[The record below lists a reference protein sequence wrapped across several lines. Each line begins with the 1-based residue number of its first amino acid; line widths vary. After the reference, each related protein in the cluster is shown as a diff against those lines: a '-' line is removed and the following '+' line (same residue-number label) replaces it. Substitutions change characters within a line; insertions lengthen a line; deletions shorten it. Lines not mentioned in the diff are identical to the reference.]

1 MVYAVFRRLASK
13 FRRRMAA
20 VIDSADFAAYQT
32 RITDALK
39 ELTRNSNAVSKI
51 DLGFHR
57 NSSEQTSKALDAQNT
72 HFLRLTNK
80 LLKAATKDTKIQPP
94 SVKEVD
100 GVDDNWRR
108 IVDVID
114 DLLEKADA
122 GLDDFNGGITR
133 AMTPPQAQPETPR
146 NNAPM
151 YRPPPGSIS
160 KPQDRFQIKVDNYET
175 GSWRP
180 LLKSKPHALVRLED
194 SLGTDEI
201 SYGHPYRTEIENHR
215 YPPRAYQEVQP
226 ISYTHPD
233 NSQPVWVD
241 TEAGVQAMLNELKSA
256 PEIAID
262 LEHND
267 KNSYVGLVSLMQI
280 STRSRDWIV
289 DTLKPWR
296 QKLEVL
302 NEVFA
307 DPAIIKVFHGS
318 TSDMIWLQRDLGLY
332 VVGLFD
338 TFHACVA
345 LNYPQKSLA
354 SLLRKFAQFEAQK
367 QYQLADWRV
376 RPLPKELL
384 DYARADT
391 HYLLYVY
398 DRMRNEL
405 VQASSADNNLVD
417 YVCEKSKEECLQ
429 VYTRHHYDRENGL
442 GTDGWMRLLLT
453 RQVKK
458 LDKAQF
464 GVLRALHEWRDQ
476 KARELDEGS
485 VTIMSNNYLY
495 NCAFVRPESKYQ
507 LFGNREIGRASPYVT
522 TFLDEILEVIK
533 RGKVAGL
540 EGPSVDE
547 VIERNSDKLYA
558 HSRFKQANPSAKPQ
572 EVQRSVAATM
582 QKLVQRGEFGNTTTA
597 DIAKAAEVLA
607 NRFEG
612 SLLWGAMQPSTA
624 QSTINTEAAQM
635 ALSALLPMQNVVKSG
650 DVDANARHIKPEPL
664 ETSAVNQ
671 TTNGDVR
678 IVQEPDIDVPFTLRD
693 RKLKRPANELEAED
707 DLVSTNANADSK
719 PFAITDEGKAVRYR
733 DARRAFKEARKE
745 DDTTDQPELKPF
757 DYANAE
763 SLLHPKAPEPLSTYT
778 KPKILNPF
786 AKALDTSTGAKRN
799 KFGKE
804 MAGKSHTFKS

>member
-1 MVYAVFRRLASK
+1 MVYTSIRRIALVLRRKLAMAV
-13 FRRRMAA
+13 
-20 VIDSADFAAYQT
+20 DSADFAVYQR

-39 ELTRNSNAVSKI
+39 DLTRNSNAVSNA

-57 NSSEQTSKALDAQNT
+57 NSSEQVSKSLDTQNA
-72 HFLRLTNK
+72 HLLRLTNK
-80 LLKAATKDTKIQPP
+80 LLKAVTKDTKIPP
-94 SVKEVD
+94 VSIKDID
-100 GVDDNWRR
+100 GVDDNWRK
-108 IVDVID
+108 IVDVVD
-114 DLLEKADA
+114 DLLEKADV

-133 AMTPPQAQPETPR
+133 AMTPPQPETPR

-151 YRPPPGSIS
+151 YRNPPGSIS
-160 KPQDRFQIKVDNYET
+160 KPQERFDVKVDNYQT
-175 GSWRP
+175 GAWRP
-180 LLKSKPHALVRLED
+180 LLKMKPHALISLEE
-194 SLGTDEI
+194 SVGTDHTG
-201 SYGHPYRTEIENHR
+201 YGHPYRTEIQQYQ
-215 YPPRAYQEVQP
+215 YPPRVYQNAKP

-233 NSQPVWVD
+233 NSKPIWVD
-241 TEAGVQAMLNELKSA
+241 TEAGVQAMLHELKAA
-256 PEIAID
+256 PDIAID

-280 STRSRDWIV
+280 STRNRDWIV
-289 DTLKPWR
+289 DTLQPWR

-307 DPAIIKVFHGS
+307 DPAVVKVFHGS

-345 LNYPQKSLA
+345 LNYPQKGLA
-354 SLLRKFAQFEAQK
+354 GLLRKFAQFEAQK
-367 QYQLADWRV
+367 QFQLADWRV

-391 HYLLYVY
+391 HYLLYIY
-398 DRMRNEL
+398 DNMRNEL
-405 VQASSADNNLVD
+405 VQASIPGNSLID

-429 VYTRHHYDRENGL
+429 VYERHHYDRDNGL
-442 GTDGWMRLLLT
+442 GSDGWMRLLLT

-464 GVLRALHEWRDQ
+464 GILRALHEWRDQ
-476 KARELDEGS
+476 KARELDEGP
-485 VTIMSNNYLY
+485 VTIMTNNFLY
-495 NCAFVRPESKYQ
+495 NCAYVKPETKYQ
-507 LFGNREIGRASPYVT
+507 LFGNRDIGRASSYVT
-522 TFLDEILEVIK
+522 NSVDELMEVIK
-533 RGKVAGL
+533 RGKREGL
-540 EGPSVDE
+540 EGPTVDE
-547 VIERNSDKLYA
+547 VIERNSDKLYTY
-558 HSRFKQANPSAKPQ
+558 SRFKQANPSAKPQ

-582 QKLVQRGEFGNTTTA
+582 QKLVQNGEFRGTTTN

-612 SLLWGAMQPSTA
+612 SILWGVMRPATE
-624 QSTINTEAAQM
+624 QSIVDTDAAKM
-635 ALSALLPMQNVVKSG
+635 ALSALLPIQNVVKQDAHVG
-650 DVDANARHIKPEPL
+650 GIALVKQEPTTNDDANEVKD
-664 ETSAVNQ
+664 
-671 TTNGDVR
+671 GDVR

-693 RKLKRPANELEAED
+693 RKKKRPADELEAED
-707 DLVSTNANADSK
+707 DLVATTTNGDSDR
-719 PFAITDEGKAVRYR
+719 FAITDEGKAVRYR
-733 DARRAFKEARKE
+733 DARRAFKEARKDE
-745 DDTTDQPELKPF
+745 SAATQPDYKPF

-763 SLLHPKAPEPLSTYT
+763 DILQAKPPEPLSTYT
-778 KPKILNPF
+778 KPKAMNPF